1 MRFANGRTVTVHGEG
16 ERAAPYGERGGGQY
30 LLRITSDDG
39 RKGVGIYEVTGAHH
53 HRFFPVA
60 RADRLPPG

>member
-1 MRFANGRTVTVHGEG
+1 MTVEAEGRW
-16 ERAAPYGERGGGQY
+16 AAPYGPYGGGQHQMTV
-30 LLRITSDDG
+30 RTDDG
-39 RKGVGIYEVTGAHH
+39 RTGTAIYEVTGAHH